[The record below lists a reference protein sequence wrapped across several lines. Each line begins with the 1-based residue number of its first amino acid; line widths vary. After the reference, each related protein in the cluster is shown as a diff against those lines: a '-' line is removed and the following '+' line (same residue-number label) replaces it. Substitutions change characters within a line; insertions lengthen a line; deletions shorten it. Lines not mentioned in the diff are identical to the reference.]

1 MMLSPELN
9 FAGIKLRVCSRLEQ
23 LRRWWEGPLSL
34 EEIELIAWHGML
46 NDPWLST
53 YTMVQ
58 DRHGN
63 WVEDRHFVNPKLAYA
78 RMLGELGESFS
89 KMAEQIIASFV
100 PAFEQLAEAFQP
112 WLDSLEQSGLMSSL
126 SEEEGVE

>member
-23 LRRWWEGPLSL
+23 LRRWWEGPMSL
-34 EEIELIAWHGML
+34 EEIELIAWHSML
-46 NDPWLST
+46 NDPYLST

-78 RMLGELGESFS
+78 RMLGEMSESFS
-89 KMAEQIIASFV
+89 RMAEQIISALS
-100 PAFEQLAEAFQP
+100 QL
-112 WLDSLEQSGLMSSL
+112 LSSL
-126 SEEEGVE
+126 RNL